1 MVKDQTG
8 SYIFSTSNRPR
19 PISFLPPSP
28 PNRGHLSASTPSP
41 SGLAPVY
48 KSVAAASFYRYRYR
62 FTAHIIFS
70 MRGVR
75 GNARE
80 FSGAVQNVHRV
91 FRVFMTRYGGGCRP
105 HTPAMPLRGASLP
118 PSVFGVM
125 RGVGGNAR
133 EFLGC
138 CSKCSPSVQSVHD
151 ARTVRNVTGV
161 RCDMAAISNNKRR
174 DDLLADGNVRCG
186 PRCVELRGPEHLSS
200 MSNN

>member
-1 MVKDQTG
+1 VCASNYTEGLCYRMVKDQTG

-91 FRVFMTRYGGGCRP
+91 FRVFMTRYGGGCRT

-118 PSVFGVM
+118 P
-125 RGVGGNAR
+125 
-133 EFLGC
+133 L
-138 CSKCSPSVQSVHD
+138 
-151 ARTVRNVTGV
+151 GV
-161 RCDMAAISNNKRR
+161 RGHA
-174 DDLLADGNVRCG
+174 RCG
-186 PRCVELRGPEHLSS
+186 RQRARVSRVLFKVFTECSECS
-200 MSNN
+200 